1 MHHPGVFFILIQTTP
16 FSLNTRDMMGTESRL
31 NGKTEKTDHTA
42 VRTDHAA
49 VRTDHAAVRTDH
61 AAVKA
66 QL

>member
-1 MHHPGVFFILIQTTP
+1 
-16 FSLNTRDMMGTESRL
+16 MMGTESRL

-49 VRTDHAAVRTDH
+49 V
-61 AAVKA
+61 KA

>member
-1 MHHPGVFFILIQTTP
+1 MFFFILIQTTP
-16 FSLNTRDMMGTESRL
+16 FSLNMRDMMGTESRL

-42 VRTDHAA
+42 VRTDHGA
-49 VRTDHAAVRTDH
+49 VKTDHATVKTDH

>member
-49 VRTDHAAVRTDH
+49 V
-61 AAVKA
+61 KA